1 VDVRLRVAAK
11 TSTREEADLVG
22 REVQALYTNGPAGGG
37 GARKHTEEIIGVVST
52 LIDRGEVTP
61 RVEIIES

>member
-1 VDVRLRVAAK
+1 MIWPPLEGCATPVRDK
-11 TSTREEADLVG
+11 SEVG

-52 LIDRGEVTP
+52 LIDRGEVTT